1 MEILKKFDAQNYK
14 DTTSVFEKYTIRGII
29 VRDGKIAMQC
39 SKEGEYKIPGGGME
53 AGETYVEALA
63 REVKEETGLFI
74 IPEKA
79 VGLGEILEVRKD
91 IFDDTKKFI
100 CHSLFYYCEETGE
113 EVPIHLTKS
122 EIAKGYYLKWAT
134 PQEIYDTNIAMEKDP
149 WIIRDTA
156 FIKMILDGKIAALQ
170 GIVTGTRYECTVT
183 CIYQFHIIFLLLWLH
198 QYHDYPDYP
207 LLKH

>member
-1 MEILKKFDAQNYK
+1 MELLKKFDAQNYK

-53 AGETYVEALA
+53 AGETYAEALA

-79 VGLGEILEVRKD
+79 VGLGEILEVRN
-91 IFDDTKKFI
+91 
-100 CHSLFYYCEETGE
+100 CEETGE
-113 EVPIHLTKS
+113 ETPIHLTKS

-170 GIVTGTRYECTVT
+170 GIVTGTRYE
-183 CIYQFHIIFLLLWLH
+183 
-198 QYHDYPDYP
+198 
-207 LLKH
+207 

>member
-156 FIKMILDGKIAALQ
+156 FIKMILDGRIAALQ
-170 GIVTGTRYECTVT
+170 GIVTGTRYE
-183 CIYQFHIIFLLLWLH
+183 
-198 QYHDYPDYP
+198 
-207 LLKH
+207 

>member
-1 MEILKKFDAQNYK
+1 MEEFTYEQIRVKALKQGAKDNKVHIGLWANLNNYLK
-14 DTTSVFEKYTIRGII
+14 TRRKKN
-29 VRDGKIAMQC
+29 GKIAMQC

-113 EVPIHLTKS
+113 ETPIHLTKS

-170 GIVTGTRYECTVT
+170 GIVTGTRYE
-183 CIYQFHIIFLLLWLH
+183 
-198 QYHDYPDYP
+198 
-207 LLKH
+207 

>member
-1 MEILKKFDAQNYK
+1 M
-14 DTTSVFEKYTIRGII
+14 
-29 VRDGKIAMQC
+29 
-39 SKEGEYKIPGGGME
+39 
-53 AGETYVEALA
+53 
-63 REVKEETGLFI
+63 KEETGLFI

-100 CHSLFYYCEETGE
+100 SHSLFYYCEETGE

-156 FIKMILDGKIAALQ
+156 FIKMILDGKIAALH
-170 GIVTGTRYECTVT
+170 GI
-183 CIYQFHIIFLLLWLH
+183 L
-198 QYHDYPDYP
+198 
-207 LLKH
+207 

>member
-1 MEILKKFDAQNYK
+1 MELLKKFDAQNYE
-14 DTTSVFEKYTIRGII
+14 DTTSVFDKYTIRGII

-53 AGETYVEALA
+53 KGETYVQE
-63 REVKEETGLFI
+63 
-74 IPEKA
+74 
-79 VGLGEILEVRKD
+79 LGEILEVRKD

-113 EVPIHLTKS
+113 QIPIHLTKS

-134 PQEIYDTNIAMEKDP
+134 PQEIYDTNIKIEKDP

-170 GIVTGTRYECTVT
+170 GI
-183 CIYQFHIIFLLLWLH
+183 L
-198 QYHDYPDYP
+198 
-207 LLKH
+207 

>member
-1 MEILKKFDAQNYK
+1 MKMTTLCYIEKDGQYLMLHRTKKEK
-14 DTTSVFEKYTIRGII
+14 DINKDKWIGVG
-29 VRDGKIAMQC
+29 GHA
-39 SKEGEYKIPGGGME
+39 EGTESPE
-53 AGETYVEALA
+53 ECLL

-113 EVPIHLTKS
+113 ETPIHLTKS

-156 FIKMILDGKIAALQ
+156 FIKMILDGKIAALH
-170 GIVTGTRYECTVT
+170 GI
-183 CIYQFHIIFLLLWLH
+183 L
-198 QYHDYPDYP
+198 
-207 LLKH
+207 

>member
-1 MEILKKFDAQNYK
+1 MSPDSDSVSYTHLDVYK
-14 DTTSVFEKYTIRGII
+14 R
-29 VRDGKIAMQC
+29 Q
-39 SKEGEYKIPGGGME
+39 IPGGGME

-113 EVPIHLTKS
+113 ETPIHLTKS

-170 GIVTGTRYECTVT
+170 GIVTGTRYE
-183 CIYQFHIIFLLLWLH
+183 
-198 QYHDYPDYP
+198 
-207 LLKH
+207 

>member
-74 IPEKA
+74 ILEKA

-100 CHSLFYYCEETGE
+100 IL
-113 EVPIHLTKS
+113 ILKLLT
-122 EIAKGYYLKWAT
+122 
-134 PQEIYDTNIAMEKDP
+134 IYFSD
-149 WIIRDTA
+149 
-156 FIKMILDGKIAALQ
+156 FSILQLCRF
-170 GIVTGTRYECTVT
+170 V
-183 CIYQFHIIFLLLWLH
+183 FLS
-198 QYHDYPDYP
+198 
-207 LLKH
+207 

>member
-1 MEILKKFDAQNYK
+1 MELLKKFDAQNYK

-39 SKEGEYKIPGGGME
+39 SKEGEYKIPVGGME

-170 GIVTGTRYECTVT
+170 GIVTGTRYE
-183 CIYQFHIIFLLLWLH
+183 
-198 QYHDYPDYP
+198 
-207 LLKH
+207 

>member
-79 VGLGEILEVRKD
+79 VGLGEILEVRRD
-91 IFDDTKKFI
+91 R
-100 CHSLFYYCEETGE
+100 
-113 EVPIHLTKS
+113 
-122 EIAKGYYLKWAT
+122 KGILLK
-134 PQEIYDTNIAMEKDP
+134 MG
-149 WIIRDTA
+149 DTA
-156 FIKMILDGKIAALQ
+156 GNLRHEYCDGKRS
-170 GIVTGTRYECTVT
+170 VD
-183 CIYQFHIIFLLLWLH
+183 H
-198 QYHDYPDYP
+198 P
-207 LLKH
+207 

>member
-1 MEILKKFDAQNYK
+1 MELLKKFDAQNYK

-91 IFDDTKKFI
+91 IFDDTKNLSVIPF
-100 CHSLFYYCEETGE
+100 S
-113 EVPIHLTKS
+113 
-122 EIAKGYYLKWAT
+122 
-134 PQEIYDTNIAMEKDP
+134 
-149 WIIRDTA
+149 IIVRRPGRR
-156 FIKMILDGKIAALQ
+156 FQSI
-170 GIVTGTRYECTVT
+170 
-183 CIYQFHIIFLLLWLH
+183 
-198 QYHDYPDYP
+198 
-207 LLKH
+207 

>member
-1 MEILKKFDAQNYK
+1 MELLKKFDAQNYK

-74 IPEKA
+74 IPEKT

-100 CHSLFYYCEETGE
+100 IL
-113 EVPIHLTKS
+113 ILKILT
-122 EIAKGYYLKWAT
+122 
-134 PQEIYDTNIAMEKDP
+134 IYFSD
-149 WIIRDTA
+149 
-156 FIKMILDGKIAALQ
+156 FSILQLCRF
-170 GIVTGTRYECTVT
+170 V
-183 CIYQFHIIFLLLWLH
+183 FLS
-198 QYHDYPDYP
+198 
-207 LLKH
+207 